1 MSKRVGR
8 GVGAVEGRDEMV
20 RQLQL
25 LVVEGGKVAAAFAA
39 RHGLH
44 PTDVE
49 ALLHVMH
56 AEERGGPMT
65 PGALGSVLGLTSG
78 AVTSVLDRL
87 ERAGHLVRV
96 RDDGDRRRVLLHHS
110 AAGRAL
116 AQAFFEPLGR
126 RTGAVMDGFTDDE
139 LAVALR
145 FLGGAAAA
153 MAEHRA
159 SLHRPPD
166 GV

>member
-1 MSKRVGR
+1 MSERVGR
-8 GVGAVEGRDEMV
+8 GVQGVERRDAMV

-25 LVVEGGKVAAAFAA
+25 LVVEGGRVSGAFAA

-56 AEERGGPMT
+56 AEERGGPLT
-65 PGALGSVLGLTSG
+65 PGALGAVLGLTSG

-96 RDDGDRRRVLLHHS
+96 RDAGDRRRVLLHHS
-110 AAGRAL
+110 AAGRDLAL
-116 AQAFFEPLGR
+116 AFFEPLGR
-126 RTGAVMDGFTDDE
+126 RTEAVMDGFTDHE
-139 LAVALR
+139 LAVVHR

-159 SLHRPPD
+159 TLDRP
-166 GV
+166 

>member
-1 MSKRVGR
+1 MSERVGR
-8 GVGAVEGRDEMV
+8 RVEAVEGRDEMV

-49 ALLHVMH
+49 ALLHVML
-56 AEERGGPMT
+56 AEERGTPLT
-65 PGALGSVLGLTSG
+65 PGTLGSVLGLTSG
-78 AVTSVLDRL
+78 AITSVLDRL

-110 AAGRAL
+110 AAGRDL
-116 AQAFFEPLGR
+116 ARDFFEPLGR
-126 RTGAVMDGFTDDE
+126 RTDAVMDGFTAAE
-139 LAVALR
+139 LSVVHR

-159 SLHRPPD
+159 SLDRP
-166 GV
+166 